1 MSATSDGPGESAEGD
16 RDAADGPAES
26 ADDGSGEPTRT
37 TTHRPGDEV
46 THPDADGRTWSWRG
60 DVLLVGI
67 FLSLFV
73 VPIVIY
79 LQPPALEWRVRLLI
93 LPMIPGLVLAAAA
106 VWATTRP

>member
-1 MSATSDGPGESAEGD
+1 MTATNEE
-16 RDAADGPAES
+16 ES
-26 ADDGSGEPTRT
+26 ADDAETDGGEPTRT
-37 TTHRPGDEV
+37 TTHRPGDDV
-46 THPDADGRTWSWRG
+46 VHPNAGDRSWSWRG

-67 FLSLFV
+67 FLALVV